1 MLAAKQNTE
10 LLFFIEFMKR
20 ANRSDIRYIEIVEP
34 ILLDV
39 SDFLNKRKTIYQL
52 DRHSLEIKIILIE
65 CKFCKWITKDNLQL
79 NEVSKFLNELPDKY
93 YFK

>member
-10 LLFFIEFMKR
+10 LLFFIEFIKN
-20 ANRSDIRYIEIVEP
+20 ANKGDIRYIEIVEP

-39 SDFLNKRKTIYQL
+39 ADYLNKRKTIYQL
-52 DRHSLEIKIILIE
+52 DRQYLEMKIILIE
-65 CKFCKWITKDNLQL
+65 CKWCKHCKKENLQL
-79 NEVSKFLNELPDKY
+79 DHVLKFLNELPDRY